1 MQSVPAPPVV
11 AAPRRAG
18 RPWAAGLAVAALLA
32 LAGAG
37 ALALTAGDRA
47 RPAVPPTP
55 RPAPAAGV
63 IGGVPL
69 QQARCANWLGAS
81 AAERAGTA
89 RALAAVV
96 GGRTPQGPATTLTSS
111 EAQRLFDHACA
122 SPIARNFLLYE
133 LYIRAAGFH
142 SFLPAS

>member
-1 MQSVPAPPVV
+1 VQSVPASSVV
-11 AAPRRAG
+11 ATPRRAG
-18 RPWAAGLAVAALLA
+18 RPWAAVLGVAALLA

-37 ALALTAGDRA
+37 ALALTAGHSA
-47 RPAVPPTP
+47 RPAAPL
-55 RPAPAAGV
+55 RPAPATGV

-96 GGRTPQGPATTLTSS
+96 GGRTPQGPATTLTSA

-142 SFLPAS
+142 SFLPAP